1 MTKLFPAWRQVTLP
15 TVMLCAFQGIGIGC
29 PSDGD
34 SSGADG
40 GVSLVQPEGFC
51 PGSTDCGSNEGAL
64 LVGAA
69 AVAFTPQGFEIAN
82 PLYLKNDR
90 IDSCQPNLPSENETR
105 CGELKNSIIYDD
117 CGKDAICYGDDDY
130 VEPDLDGTEGDGKS
144 DFFLDCGRD
153 RICPSDPSYVAP
165 DADGSE
171 NDGLFQGLW
180 IAGYGNNRPA
190 MGVKDDLWARTIV
203 LSQGETTVAMVTVDA
218 VGLFYDEEQRIR
230 DAVNEQRPG
239 LVDLIVVQSTH
250 THEAPDTMG
259 QWGLE
264 DPYTGLQ
271 LGHGRDDDH
280 MAALRDASVESIVSS
295 LDQLQEAT
303 VHAGTRNTRVE
314 GLLHDSRDPKI
325 FDDTMTVLH
334 FKAKESGETI
344 ATIVNWGNHPEI
356 LDSRNNYISS
366 DFAHPLREGIENG
379 LPATDTMPAHEGL
392 GGIAIYQQGVVGGLI
407 GPNGF
412 EFTGRNGQVY
422 ENRYKTFERC
432 DAYGAL
438 LAEEAF
444 QALDEAVEVEAKDL
458 RFATQTFEAPVKN
471 QVFHVAIFNGWFDR
485 ALYQF
490 DETQPLIEGN
500 LPHLQTEVSHINLG
514 PISWLTAP
522 GELFPESFIGF
533 KEEFSFGLPQ
543 TSEDNENPP
552 DLSAAP
558 EGPYIRDKMDA
569 PYPILLGLAHDEIGY
584 IVPNYDFKLHETS
597 PWIEQPPGDHYE
609 ETNSI
614 GPDAHP
620 MLEENYQVLFE
631 HEARYVSGN

>member
-1 MTKLFPAWRQVTLP
+1 MIPLLSMWRKAILP
-15 TVMLCAFQGIGIGC
+15 FAVACTALSTGC

-34 SSGADG
+34 SAGTDAG
-40 GVSLVQPEGFC
+40 PQTVHPEGFC
-51 PGSTDCGSNEGAL
+51 PGTVACDSNAGPL
-64 LVGAA
+64 LVGAS
-69 AVAFTPQGFEIAN
+69 AVAFTPEGFEVAN

-90 IDSCQPNLPSENETR
+90 IDSCQPNLPAENETR
-105 CGELKNSIIYDD
+105 CGELKTNIIYDD

-153 RICPSDPSYVAP
+153 RTCPSDPSYVGP

-171 NDGLFQGLW
+171 GDGIFQGLW

-203 LSQGETTVAMVTVDA
+203 LSQGDTTVAMVTVDA
-218 VGLFYDEEQRIR
+218 VGLFYDEEVKIR
-230 DAVNEQRPG
+230 EAVEEQRPG
-239 LVDLIVVQSTH
+239 QVDLIVVQATH
-250 THEAPDTMG
+250 SHEAPDTMG

-271 LGHGRDDDH
+271 LGHGRDDNH
-280 MAALRDASVESIVSS
+280 MAALRNASVQSIIES
-295 LDQLQEAT
+295 LDQQKEAS
-303 VHAGTRNTRVE
+303 VFAATRNTRVE
-314 GLLHDSRDPKI
+314 GFLHDSRDPKI
-325 FDDTMTVLH
+325 FDDTMTVVQ
-334 FKAKESGETI
+334 FKANDDDATI

-366 DFAHPLREGIENG
+366 DFAHPLRDRLENG
-379 LPATDTMPAHEGL
+379 LPATDTMSAHEGL
-392 GGIAIYQQGVVGGLI
+392 GGVAIYQQGVVGGLI

-412 EFTGRNGQVY
+412 EFTGRDGQVY

-444 QALDEAVEVEAKDL
+444 RALDEATQIDASGL
-458 RFATQTFEAPVKN
+458 RFATHTFEAPVTN

-500 LPHLQTEVSHINLG
+500 LPHLLTEVSLIHLG

-522 GELFPESFIGF
+522 GFTIS
-533 KEEFSFGLPQ
+533 SV
-543 TSEDNENPP
+543 
-552 DLSAAP
+552 A
-558 EGPYIRDKMDA
+558 
-569 PYPILLGLAHDEIGY
+569 
-584 IVPNYDFKLHETS
+584 
-597 PWIEQPPGDHYE
+597 
-609 ETNSI
+609 
-614 GPDAHP
+614 
-620 MLEENYQVLFE
+620 
-631 HEARYVSGN
+631 